1 MSIAILLEKI
11 DMKLIRLNRVK
22 QRLNFAKQRLIPMHI
37 INNWLCKRSR
47 GNWNLCLS
55 FSSAWFSVHVNC
67 ILLEKIDMKL
77 KKAKAC
83 LTKAEPGYTKADPHA
98 YNE

>member
-1 MSIAILLEKI
+1 
-11 DMKLIRLNRVK
+11 MKLIRLNRAK
-22 QRLNFAKQRLIPMHI
+22 QRLNLAKQRLIPVHI

-67 ILLEKIDMKL
+67 KITREDRYEV
-77 KKAKAC
+77 KKAESG
-83 LTKAEPGYTKADPHA
+83 LTKAEPG
-98 YNE
+98 